1 MKLTKRERFLLGML
15 GTVLLWTGG
24 NAWLLSPA
32 YWKWKN
38 LEQERLTLET
48 EKEAMGLYEKQYG
61 AWEEV
66 SEQDDFFITNMDDIA
81 AVRRLIEA
89 AGKSGIEIR
98 ALSVSEPAA
107 GGLLEIDEESEKI
120 LSHVECILKVK
131 GSPHGIWAFIG
142 NINSSPVSVAVSS
155 GRLKE
160 NIVDTG
166 ILEGELNVEYFFLN
180 EDGETDETRYE
191 E

>member
-98 ALSVSEPAA
+98 ALSVSEKEALR
-107 GGLLEIDEESEKI
+107 G
-120 LSHVECILKVK
+120 
-131 GSPHGIWAFIG
+131 F
-142 NINSSPVSVAVSS
+142 
-155 GRLKE
+155 GRLSE
-160 NIVDTG
+160 I
-166 ILEGELNVEYFFLN
+166 
-180 EDGETDETRYE
+180 
-191 E
+191 